1 MGGDEPAEGE
11 RTLQAAILPPGHTT
25 TSSTLSEYC
34 LPGGGGHAAP
44 RPLATNISSIYSPPA
59 RDILPLYFLVL
70 NISTIYSPPTRNIL
84 PVNCLVLNICT
95 IISPY

>member
-1 MGGDEPAEGE
+1 MGGDEPEEGE

-25 TSSTLSEYC
+25 TSTSTLSEYC

-84 PVNCLVLNICT
+84 PVNCLVLNI
-95 IISPY
+95 